1 MDRIDGVEEAHG
13 AAIAEWCDR
22 VQVEIEV
29 GPVPSEQE
37 WAAYMRAR
45 KVRDDL
51 KRKREAAA
59 GRAFKAEVAR
69 RWGEE
74 VRILS
79 NTRVGG
85 LRAIATRMAEK
96 FGFTPA
102 EIHALAKTGELPER
116 EEYQCEECAN
126 PSNQADCSLCPEGD
140 ADADG

>member
-59 GRAFKAEVAR
+59 NRAFTAEVAR
-69 RWGEE
+69 RVAPTLQEHGWGPNFSPYDAG
-74 VRILS
+74 RQQILC
-79 NTRVGG
+79 TLG
-85 LRAIATRMAEK
+85 L
-96 FGFTPA
+96 TPA
-102 EIHALAKTGELPER
+102 DVDALAETGELPK
-116 EEYQCEECAN
+116 EEE
-126 PSNQADCSLCPEGD
+126 
-140 ADADG
+140 